1 MVSEFRYNFKKIFD
15 MFYRISSKS
24 QGSVG
29 LYIVK
34 DTVAKLQGNS
44 GPLKINKGTTFYIT
58 LKKKFICRT
67 KIKVSKGD
75 AY

>member
-1 MVSEFRYNFKKIFD
+1 

-24 QGSVG
+24 QGSGIG

-34 DTVAKLQGNS
+34 DTVAKLREIQVHS
-44 GPLKINKGTTFYIT
+44 KLIRVPLLYHV
-58 LKKKFICRT
+58 KKFKICRT

>member
-1 MVSEFRYNFKKIFD
+1 MVSEFRYNFKKKFD

-24 QGSVG
+24 QGSGIG

-44 GPLKINKGTTFYIT
+44 GPLKN
-58 LKKKFICRT
+58 
-67 KIKVSKGD
+67 
-75 AY
+75 